1 MAVLVNLRQWEAAM
15 LRGSLNRLVGT
26 GAAFLARS
34 SKAGKGQTA
43 SREPQK
49 LPKRSLAVAVVVVAV
64 TAVAVMPGG
73 SRRTVAAP
81 KSPGPPVRSFDQAIE
96 RSAQDLLSEGRRV
109 FRRETFGDQAF
120 WGGTLRLHEAL
131 KTVTPLAA
139 LTPGGVQGGLG
150 LKVDVDQLPSNLVNR
165 LRRGQVDLDDP
176 AVTLAL
182 LKLDAVVG
190 VTGFFGPQ
198 GDLMSVGF
206 QCAVCHSTVDNS
218 LTFGI
223 GHRLDGWANRDLDIG
238 KIIASAPNL
247 EPIARLLGTDV
258 ATVSTALLSWGPGKF
273 DAQLLLDGQTVNPN
287 PVTRI
292 DHGVLTAVTMP
303 GATLIPN
310 AFGLAG
316 FNQHTWTG
324 PWGTVTYWNA
334 FVANLEL
341 MGIGRFFDPRLF
353 TPQFPIAIAR
363 GAGNRNPTLDPERDE
378 ITRHLAALHFYQL
391 AIPSPKP
398 RAGIDFDLAAA
409 QDGNLLFSGKAKCNM
424 CHVKPLWTE
433 PGWNLHPSNDLQPN
447 PSTPPEFLIDDFQ
460 ANRAPRGAFLP
471 DGTPLPSKGSYK
483 TMNLAGLFV
492 RENGLFMAPENAGR
506 FYHDGRFR
514 TLKDVVISYNVRFA
528 LGLSDG
534 EMNDLVEYLKSLFSN
549 GSAVD

>member
-1 MAVLVNLRQWEAAM
+1 MFR
-15 LRGSLNRLVGT
+15 RSLNRVVGA
-26 GAAFLARS
+26 GAAYLARL
-34 SKAGKGQTA
+34 SKAGTGQTA
-43 SREPQK
+43 RRGPRK
-49 LPKRSLAVAVVVVAV
+49 LPRRSLAVAMVVVTV
-64 TAVAVMPGG
+64 TAVAVMSGG

-81 KSPGPPVRSFDQAIE
+81 KSPGPLTPSFDRAIQ
-96 RSAQDLLSEGRRV
+96 RNAQDLFDEGRRV
-109 FRRETFGDQAF
+109 FQRETFGDQAF
-120 WGGTLRLHEAL
+120 WGGILKLHETL

-139 LTPGGVQGGLG
+139 LTPGGVHNGLG
-150 LKVDVDQLPSNLVNR
+150 LKVDVDQLPRNLVNR
-165 LRRGQVDLDDP
+165 LRHGRVDLNDP

-182 LKLDAVVG
+182 LKLNAIVG
-190 VTGFFGPQ
+190 VTGFFDSQ
-198 GDLMSVGF
+198 GNLTSVGF

-247 EPIARLLGTDV
+247 EPIATLLGTDV
-258 ATVSTALLSWGPGKF
+258 ATVTTVLLSWGPGKF

-287 PVTRI
+287 PVTQI
-292 DHGVLTAVTMP
+292 DHGILTPVTMP

-324 PWGTVTYWNA
+324 AWGTATYWNA
-334 FVANLEL
+334 LVANLEL

-363 GAGNRNPTLDPERDE
+363 GAGNQNPTLDPENDQ
-378 ITRHLAALHFYQL
+378 ITKHLAALHFYQL

-409 QDGNLLFSGKAKCNM
+409 QGGNLIFSGKAKCNM

-447 PSTPPEFLIDDFQ
+447 PSTPFEFLIDDFQ
-460 ANRAPRGAFLP
+460 ANRAPLGAFLP
-471 DGTPLPSKGSYK
+471 NGTPLPSKGSYK
-483 TMNLAGLFV
+483 TMGLAGLFV

-514 TLKDVVISYNVRFA
+514 TLTDVVISYNVRFG

>member
-1 MAVLVNLRQWEAAM
+1 M
-15 LRGSLNRLVGT
+15 LRGSLNRVVGA
-26 GAAFLARS
+26 GAAYLARS
-34 SKAGKGQTA
+34 NAGKGQSA
-43 SREPQK
+43 SRGLKK
-49 LPKRSLAVAVVVVAV
+49 LPRRSLALAMVVVTV
-64 TAVAVMPGG
+64 TAVAVMSDG

-81 KSPGPPVRSFDQAIE
+81 HSPVPPVPRFDQAIE
-96 RSAQDLLSEGRRV
+96 RNAQDLLSEGRRV

-120 WGGTLRLHEAL
+120 WGGTLGLHETL
-131 KTVTPLAA
+131 KTVSPLAVLA
-139 LTPGGVQGGLG
+139 PGGVQGGLG
-150 LKVDVDQLPSNLVNR
+150 LKVDVDQLPSALVNR
-165 LRRGQVDLDDP
+165 LRHGQVDLNDP
-176 AVTLAL
+176 TVTLAL
-182 LKLDAVVG
+182 LQLNAVVG
-190 VTGFFGPQ
+190 VTGFFDSQ
-198 GDLMSVGF
+198 GTLTSVGF
-206 QCAVCHSTVDNS
+206 QCAVCHATVDNS

-247 EPIARLLGTDV
+247 EPIATLLGTDV
-258 ATVSTALLSWGPGKF
+258 ATVSTVLLGWGPGKF

-287 PVTRI
+287 PVTQI
-292 DHGVLTAVTMP
+292 DHGVLSAVTMP
-303 GATLIPN
+303 GATMIPN

-324 PWGTVTYWNA
+324 AWGTVTYWNA
-334 FVANLEL
+334 LVANLEL

-353 TPQFPIAIAR
+353 TPQFPIAITR
-363 GAGNRNPTLDPERDE
+363 GAGNQNPTLDPDTDQ
-378 ITRHLAALHFYQL
+378 ITKHLAALHFYQL

-398 RAGIDFDLAAA
+398 RAGIDFNLAAA
-409 QDGNLLFSGKAKCNM
+409 EQGGLLFREKAKCNM

-447 PSTPPEFLIDDFQ
+447 PATPPEFLIDDFQ
-460 ANRAPRGAFLP
+460 ANRAPLGAFLP
-471 DGTPLPSKGSYK
+471 NGTPLPSKGNYK
-483 TMNLAGLFV
+483 TMTLGGLFV
-492 RENGLFMAPENAGR
+492 RENALFMAPENAGR

-534 EMNDLVEYLKSLFSN
+534 EMNHLVEYLKSLFSN